1 MDRDG
6 DLPKVPVRL
15 FDAPRFLRTRLLA
28 FCCSLYFF
36 LGHCKTTEMNLVDR
50 LTGCVLI
57 LAGLAQLH
65 GAQKKNALLARHLLV
80 LVASLAAFSIF
91 LLKVPVVGA
100 LPGTFLLMRWIVSV
114 LREYEK
120 DNKTVREGLL
130 WISATTLVAVV
141 LYTSFSSLDRRGT
154 ATDIDGEFED

>member
-1 MDRDG
+1 
-6 DLPKVPVRL
+6 
-15 FDAPRFLRTRLLA
+15 
-28 FCCSLYFF
+28 
-36 LGHCKTTEMNLVDR
+36 MNLVDR